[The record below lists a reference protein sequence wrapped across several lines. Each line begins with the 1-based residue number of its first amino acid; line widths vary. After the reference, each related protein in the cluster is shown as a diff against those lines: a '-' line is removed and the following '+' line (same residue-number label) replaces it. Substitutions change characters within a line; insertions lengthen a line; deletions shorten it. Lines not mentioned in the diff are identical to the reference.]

1 MKYRDYITLII
12 AFAGL
17 AVPTFAA
24 ADHGENF
31 HCDRIPFL
39 NERAVSAIE
48 KLSHNRTMEVIVK
61 EYAQQWEAEEIR
73 RTCEAVA
80 AGDTADFSCLQG
92 RRDWEAIATKI
103 PEELRTLDAAALRP
117 HQLELQKRKAEERP
131 HEQAFQYCEEL
142 GVIER

>member
-1 MKYRDYITLII
+1 MKHRDYITLII
-12 AFAGL
+12 ALAGMS
-17 AVPTFAA
+17 VPTIAA

-39 NERAVSAIE
+39 NEQAVSAIK

-73 RTCEAVA
+73 RTCEAAA
-80 AGDTADFSCLQG
+80 AGVAADFSCLQG
-92 RRDWEAIATKI
+92 RRDWEAIEMKI

-117 HQLELQKRKAEERP
+117 YQLELQKRKAEERP
-131 HEQAFQYCEEL
+131 YEQAFQYCEEL